1 MRVLLVEDDE
11 MIGQSLVRA
20 LGGNGWS
27 VDWVKEGLLAQSA
40 MADGGYACVLLDLGL
55 PKLDGIE
62 VLRRARAQGD
72 HTPVLVLTARDGID
86 DRITGLDVGAD
97 DYLVKPYEFREL
109 LARMRA
115 VIRRR
120 DGSAHSVIGG
130 ADVQLDLTTREVLV
144 QGERSQLSAREFAL
158 LHALLE
164 RPGAI
169 LSRDQLESRIYG
181 WGEEVSSNAV
191 DVLIHGMRRKLGADA
206 IRNVRGLGWRI
217 ASAGPAAPA
226 MGNAE
231 TAP

>member
-11 MIGQSLVRA
+11 MIGQSLKPA
-20 LGGNGWS
+20 LVASGWS
-27 VDWVKEGLLAQSA
+27 VDWVKDGALAQSA
-40 MADGGYACVLLDLGL
+40 LADGDYACVLLDLGL
-55 PKLDGIE
+55 PKKDGVE
-62 VLRRARAQGD
+62 VLRTARSRGD
-72 HTPVLVLTARDGID
+72 QTPVLVLTARDALD
-86 DRITGLDVGAD
+86 DRITGLDIGAD

-120 DGSAHSVIGG
+120 DGSAHSVIGS
-130 ADVQLDLTTREVLV
+130 AELQLDLTTREVIV
-144 QGERSQLSAREFAL
+144 HGERAQLSQREFAL

-169 LSRDQLESRIYG
+169 LSREQLENRIYG

-191 DVLIHGMRRKLGADA
+191 DVLIHGMRRKLGQDT

-217 ASAGPAAPA
+217 APAASTSREEA
-226 MGNAE
+226 
-231 TAP
+231 AP